1 MRDSK
6 VEQNWTLSY
15 NFEER
20 KKKKKTDLT
29 LSMNNATT
37 ICDENSQALSH

>member
-6 VEQNWTLSY
+6 VEQNWTLNY

-20 KKKKKTDLT
+20 KKQKNELI

-37 ICDENSQALSH
+37 ICDKNSQALSH